1 MLSFERLK
9 ELRSEVS
16 NMAFIALSKLTDKNA
31 RANIVKTGD
40 DLQKLID
47 AEIARQSVK
56 SEDVQEAIGQDQ
68 ENIGTGGLSDEMLE
82 VWINDGEHST
92 RDP

>member
-56 SEDVQEAIGQDQ
+56 SEDVQEAIG
-68 ENIGTGGLSDEMLE
+68 
-82 VWINDGEHST
+82 
-92 RDP
+92 